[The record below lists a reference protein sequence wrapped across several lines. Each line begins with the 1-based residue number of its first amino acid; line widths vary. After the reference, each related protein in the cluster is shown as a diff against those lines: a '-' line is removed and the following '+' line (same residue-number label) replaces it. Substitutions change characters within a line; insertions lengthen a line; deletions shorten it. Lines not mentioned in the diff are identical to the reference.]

1 MNLLYLTVP
10 AALAAAL
17 ALAFAIPAL
26 VRRARLDTLAT
37 LVVAA
42 EQRVELPAGEVVL
55 HLAGPFGA
63 VGLGSLSFDLIAADG
78 TALPTSPVLVRS
90 RRSSREW
97 GVLLARQRFSVP
109 SAGTYRLQVGGIQ
122 AAGRDLSRCRLLLAR
137 PQDAGLVL
145 GILAVVFSAIA
156 FIACSVLSL
165 LFWFLPAAMAA

>member
-10 AALAAAL
+10 AALAAAA

-26 VRRARLDTLAT
+26 IRRARLDTLAT
-37 LVVAA
+37 LVVTA
-42 EQRVELPAGEVVL
+42 EQRVELPAGEIVL

-63 VGLGSLSFDLIAADG
+63 VGLGSLSFALAGADG
-78 TALPTSPVLVRS
+78 AALPTAPVLARS

-109 SAGTYRLQVGGIQ
+109 QTGVYRLQVGGIQ
-122 AAGRDLSRCRLLLAR
+122 AGRDLSRCRLLLAR
-137 PQDAGLVL
+137 PQDARLVL
-145 GILAVVFSAIA
+145 GILAVVFSAVA

-165 LFWFLPAAMAA
+165 LFWLLPAAMAA